1 MSNID
6 YIKSYLVR
14 LGVDVDSGEIT
25 KWDNGLKKLE
35 GSFSKVADSLEK
47 SDKKV
52 SSSFSNTFKNLTRNY
67 AKIVTTLFTTASIG
81 IGKFMQRVA
90 NSDMEMQ
97 KFAKSMYL
105 SVDQAKALQN
115 TLGSMRLSMGDL
127 RDVAYNPELLAQY
140 KEFLGL
146 AKSFRTTPEM
156 KQSFKEI
163 RAIFAEFQKFNLIF
177 NSFRERLT
185 HFIYQIIKV
194 PAQKFR
200 GFLSSFNTRF
210 AKNLSNWAEK
220 LGIVIG
226 NIMRIGLRVYEII
239 QSIIGSIGKVWDKLS
254 RLGKGV
260 VGSLFLINR
269 IIKGSPIWKLMTMFT
284 GVMMLID
291 DYKTYKEGGISA
303 NALKPM
309 WKMVE
314 DQRNRPD
321 SAWNKLVE
329 LLERLIPILNKLVDV
344 VLKSLIDLLEDLFGW
359 IRNLYKFGEGIGE
372 KVAGAH
378 IAATE
383 YSDYAKA
390 VGPKNAILSLVSGG
404 TLGISQEQYKEAQ
417 KSFGMDLINREE
429 SLYDFDNRLETVAN
443 KGQTLYQSD
452 NFTPLPQTT
461 NNKNQNI
468 TQTFNFNMSSDSM
481 NNPQSFLDE
490 VSMLLRNNKGVLVGD

>member
-25 KWDNGLKKLE
+25 KWDNSLKKLE
-35 GSFSKVADSLEK
+35 GSFSKAADSLEK

-52 SSSFSNTFKNLTRNY
+52 SSSFSNTFKNLARSY
-67 AKIVTTLFTTASIG
+67 AKVATLFTTASIG
-81 IGKFMQRVA
+81 IGKFMQGVA

-97 KFAKSMYL
+97 KFARSMYL

-115 TLGSMRLSMGDL
+115 TLGSMGLSMGDL

-185 HFIYQIIKV
+185 HFIYQTIKV
-194 PAQKFR
+194 PAQKLR
-200 GFLSSFNTRF
+200 EFLSSFNTRF
-210 AKNLSNWAEK
+210 AKNISNWAEK
-220 LGIVIG
+220 LGIILG
-226 NIMRIGLRVYEII
+226 NIMRIGLRVYEVI
-239 QSIIGSIGKVWDKLS
+239 QSIISSIGKVWDKLS
-254 RLGKGV
+254 GLSKGV
-260 VGSLFLINR
+260 VGSLFLINK
-269 IIKGSPIWKLMTMFT
+269 IIKGSPIWRLMTMFT

-309 WKMVE
+309 WSMIE

-321 SAWNKLVE
+321 SAWNRLAE
-329 LLERLIPILNKLVDV
+329 LLEKLIPILNKLVEV

-359 IRNLYKFGEGIGE
+359 IRYLYKSGESIGE
-372 KVAGAH
+372 KVASAH

-383 YSDYAKA
+383 YSDYVKA
-390 VGPKNAILSLVSGG
+390 VGPKNAILSLASGG
-404 TLGISQEQYKEAQ
+404 TLGISQDQYKEAQ
-417 KSFGMDLINREE
+417 KSFSMDLINPEE

-443 KGQTLYQSD
+443 DQFPSLTN
-452 NFTPLPQTT
+452 NFTPLPQTS
-461 NNKNQNI
+461 NNTKNQNI

-481 NNPQSFLDE
+481 NNPQSFMDE
-490 VSMLLRNNKGVLVGD
+490 VTMLLRNNKGVLVGD